1 MANDSSQISFVRTPD
16 STLIIQA
23 SHDWHLDQS
32 MPSANSVAQEIA
44 AGRVRRVVF
53 DTSGLTSWDS
63 SLITFLVAVADLCR
77 ASRIELDPSAL
88 PPGAKK
94 LLELTEAVPERG
106 GTHADRRKLATLAR
120 IGVAAIRLAES
131 VKENLRFVGG
141 LTISIIRAF
150 RGEARF
156 RGIDLLS
163 TVSTCGPDALPIIT
177 LIGFLMG
184 VIVAFIGAVQLQRF
198 GAAIYVANL
207 VGIGVVRE
215 MGAMM
220 TGVIMAGRTGAAF
233 AAQIGTMKVS
243 QEIDALET
251 LGVSP
256 LEFLA
261 LPRIVGLVLM
271 MPLLCIYAD
280 LMGVLG
286 GAAVGTGMLGFSAHV
301 YLKQTVSALRMA
313 DVFGG
318 LFKSAV
324 YGILVAVA
332 GCVRGLQCG
341 TSAAAVGDAATSAV
355 VTGVTSIV
363 VACGLLAV
371 IFNALGI

>member
-1 MANDSSQISFVRTPD
+1 MPNEASQISFVRTPD

-23 SHDWHLDQS
+23 SHEWYLDES
-32 MPSANSVAQEIA
+32 MPSGSLVSREIA
-44 AGRVRRVVF
+44 AGGVRRVAF

-94 LLELTEAVPERG
+94 LLALTEAVPERG
-106 GTHADRRKLATLAR
+106 GGHGERRELGIFAR
-120 IGVAAIRLAES
+120 IGVAAITLAES
-131 VKENLRFVGG
+131 VKEDLKFIGG
-141 LTISIIRAF
+141 LTIAVVRAF

-156 RGIDLLS
+156 RGIDLLM
-163 TVSTCGPDALPIIT
+163 TVRTCGPDALPIVT
-177 LIGFLMG
+177 LISFLLG
-184 VIVAFIGAVQLQRF
+184 VIVAFMGAVQLQKF

-207 VGIGVVRE
+207 VGVGVVRE

-233 AAQIGTMKVS
+233 AAQIGTMKVN
-243 QEIDALET
+243 QEVDALET

-261 LPRIVGLVLM
+261 LPRILGLVLM

-280 LMGVLG
+280 VMGIVG
-286 GAAVGTGMLGFSAHV
+286 GAAIGSGMLGLSAHV
-301 YLKQTVSALRMA
+301 YLKQTESAVRLA

-318 LFKSAV
+318 LFKSAI

-341 TSAAAVGDAATSAV
+341 TSASAVGDAATSAV
-355 VTGVTSIV
+355 VTGITSIV

>member
-1 MANDSSQISFVRTPD
+1 LVSR
-16 STLIIQA
+16 
-23 SHDWHLDQS
+23 
-32 MPSANSVAQEIA
+32 EIA
-44 AGRVRRVVF
+44 AGGVRRVAF

-94 LLELTEAVPERG
+94 LLALTEAVPERG
-106 GTHADRRKLATLAR
+106 GGHGERRELGIFAR
-120 IGVAAIRLAES
+120 IGVAAITLAES
-131 VKENLRFVGG
+131 VKEDLKFIGG
-141 LTISIIRAF
+141 LTIAVVRAF

-156 RGIDLLS
+156 RGIDLLM
-163 TVSTCGPDALPIIT
+163 TVRTCGPDALPIVT
-177 LIGFLMG
+177 LISFLLG
-184 VIVAFIGAVQLQRF
+184 VIVAFMGAVQLQKF

-207 VGIGVVRE
+207 VGVGVVRE

-233 AAQIGTMKVS
+233 AAQIGTMKVN
-243 QEIDALET
+243 QEVDALET

-261 LPRIVGLVLM
+261 LPRILGLVLM

-280 LMGVLG
+280 VMGIVG
-286 GAAVGTGMLGFSAHV
+286 GAAIGSGMLGLSAHV
-301 YLKQTVSALRMA
+301 YLKQTESAVRLA

-318 LFKSAV
+318 LFKSAI

-341 TSAAAVGDAATSAV
+341 TSASAVGDAATSAV
-355 VTGVTSIV
+355 VTGITSIV

>member
-1 MANDSSQISFVRTPD
+1 MANEPSQISFVRTPD

-23 SHDWHLDQS
+23 SHEWYLDQS
-32 MPSANSVAQEIA
+32 MPSANSVSREIE
-44 AGRVRRVVF
+44 AGGVRRVAF

-63 SLITFLVAVADLCR
+63 SLITFLVAVTDLCR
-77 ASRIELDPSAL
+77 VSRIELDSSAL

-94 LLELTEAVPERG
+94 LLALTEAVPEREG
-106 GTHADRRKLATLAR
+106 AHGEWREVGILAR
-120 IGVAAIRLAES
+120 IGAVGIALTESIKEALSFIGRLTVA
-131 VKENLRFVGG
+131 VV
-141 LTISIIRAF
+141 RAF

-156 RGIDLLS
+156 RGIDLLM
-163 TVSTCGPDALPIIT
+163 TVRTCGPDALPIVT
-177 LIGFLMG
+177 LIAFLLG
-184 VIVAFIGAVQLQRF
+184 VIVAFMGAVQLQKF

-207 VGIGVVRE
+207 VGVGVVRE
-215 MGAMM
+215 MGALM

-233 AAQIGTMKVS
+233 AAQIGTMKVN
-243 QEIDALET
+243 QEVDALET

-280 LMGVLG
+280 VMGVLG
-286 GAAVGTGMLGFSAHV
+286 GAAIGSGMLGLSAHI
-301 YLKQTVSALRMA
+301 YLKQTVSAVRLA

-318 LFKSAV
+318 LFKSAI

-332 GCVRGLQCG
+332 GCVRGLRCG
-341 TSAAAVGDAATSAV
+341 TSASAVGDAATSAV
-355 VTGVTSIV
+355 VTGITSIV

-371 IFNALGI
+371 TFNALGI

>member
-1 MANDSSQISFVRTPD
+1 MPNDASQIAFVRTPD

-23 SHDWHLDQS
+23 SHEWYLDQS
-32 MPSANSVAQEIA
+32 MPSANSVSREIA
-44 AGRVRRVVF
+44 AGGVRRVAF

-88 PPGAKK
+88 PAGASK
-94 LLELTEAVPERG
+94 LLALTAAVPERG
-106 GTHADRRKLATLAR
+106 GAHEERRELGILAR
-120 IGVAAIRLAES
+120 IGVAAITLAES
-131 VKENLRFVGG
+131 VKEDLKFIGG
-141 LTISIIRAF
+141 LTIACVRAF

-156 RGIDLLS
+156 RGIDLLM
-163 TVSTCGPDALPIIT
+163 TVRTCGPDALPIVT
-177 LIGFLMG
+177 LISFLIG
-184 VIVAFIGAVQLQRF
+184 VIVAFMGAVQLQKF

-207 VGIGVVRE
+207 VGVGVVRE

-233 AAQIGTMKVS
+233 AAQIGTMKVN
-243 QEIDALET
+243 QEVDALAT

-261 LPRIVGLVLM
+261 LPRILGLVLM

-280 LMGVLG
+280 VMGIVG
-286 GAAVGTGMLGFSAHV
+286 GAAIGSGMLGLSAHV
-301 YLKQTVSALRMA
+301 YLKQTVSAVRLA

-318 LFKSAV
+318 LFKSAI

-341 TSAAAVGDAATSAV
+341 TSASAVGDAATSAV
-355 VTGVTSIV
+355 VTGITSIV
-363 VACGLLAV
+363 VACGLLAI
-371 IFNALGI
+371 IFSALGI

>member
-1 MANDSSQISFVRTPD
+1 MANEPSQISFVRTPD
-16 STLIIQA
+16 STLVIQA
-23 SHDWHLDQS
+23 SYEWYLDQS
-32 MPSANSVAQEIA
+32 MPSANSVSREIA
-44 AGRVRRVVF
+44 AGGVRRVAF

-77 ASRIELDPSAL
+77 ANRIELDPSAL

-94 LLELTEAVPERG
+94 LLALTEAVPEREG
-106 GTHADRRKLATLAR
+106 VHGEWRELGILAR
-120 IGVAAIRLAES
+120 IGVGGITLAKS
-131 VKENLRFVGG
+131 LKEALSFIGR
-141 LTISIIRAF
+141 LTIAVVRAF

-156 RGIDLLS
+156 RGIDLLM
-163 TVSTCGPDALPIIT
+163 TVRTCGPDALPIVT
-177 LIGFLMG
+177 LIAFLLG
-184 VIVAFIGAVQLQRF
+184 VIVAFMGAVQLQKF

-207 VGIGVVRE
+207 VGVGVVRE

-233 AAQIGTMKVS
+233 AAQIGTMKVN
-243 QEIDALET
+243 QEVDALET

-261 LPRIVGLVLM
+261 LPRILGLVLM
-271 MPLLCIYAD
+271 MPFLCIYAD
-280 LMGVLG
+280 VMGILG
-286 GAAVGTGMLGFSAHV
+286 GAAIGSGMLGLSAHV
-301 YLKQTVSALRMA
+301 YLKQTVSAVKLA

-318 LFKSAV
+318 LFKSAI
-324 YGILVAVA
+324 YGILIAVA

-341 TSAAAVGDAATSAV
+341 TSASAVGDAATSAV

-371 IFNALGI
+371 IFNVLGI